1 MTATEVKAPERRT
14 RKRVGSVVS
23 GVPQVNLLPPEVVAA
38 RGLRVLKRWL
48 GLLIVIVIAACA
60 VGVGVSLMAERA
72 AEDELAQAQA
82 ETAQLQAERQKYI
95 EVPLVLGEIDRVSAA
110 RTFGMSTEVEL
121 ARYLAAISA
130 TAPDGVAI
138 DTLQVAVNPPTTEPG
153 VATDP
158 LAGPTVGQLVFE
170 AQSLTVPDTA
180 NWVDALNAIPGL
192 ADAWFT
198 AADITEVNGTVY
210 YTVSAT
216 VQVTSDAYAQRFEKE
231 N

>member
-1 MTATEVKAPERRT
+1 MTATEVKSPERRT
-14 RKRVGSVVS
+14 RKRGATIIPE
-23 GVPQVNLLPPEVVAA
+23 VPQVNLLPPEVVAA

-48 GLLIVIVIAACA
+48 GLLIALVVVACA
-60 VGVGVSLMAERA
+60 AGVGVSLMAERA

-82 ETAQLQAERQKYI
+82 ETTRLQAEREQYV
-95 EVPLVLGEIDRVSAA
+95 EVPLVLGEVDRVTAA
-110 RTFGMSTEVEL
+110 RMFGMSTEVEL
-121 ARYLAAISA
+121 AKYLAAISA
-130 TAPDGVAI
+130 TAPDGVSI
-138 DTLQVAVNPPTTEPG
+138 DTLQASITPPTTEPVG
-153 VATDP
+153 PADP
-158 LAGPTVGQLVFE
+158 LAGPTVGQLTFE
-170 AQSLTVPDTA
+170 AESLTVPDTA

-216 VQVTSDAYAQRFEKE
+216 VQVTSDAYAKRFEEE